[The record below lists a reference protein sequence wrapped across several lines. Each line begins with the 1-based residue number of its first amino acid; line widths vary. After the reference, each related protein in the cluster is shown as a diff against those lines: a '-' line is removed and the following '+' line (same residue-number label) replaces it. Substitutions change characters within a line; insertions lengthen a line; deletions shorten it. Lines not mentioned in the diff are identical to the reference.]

1 MDLKARRLVPRPHAQ
16 APSCIAAGRAA
27 APVRGPPEVAIDRS
41 GNAIIAMLEQAGGR
55 LAAAQ
60 ARIGELMTEV
70 ESTHERATRAEAW
83 LHLLESEIVDRLV
96 VPPQG
101 S

>member
-1 MDLKARRLVPRPHAQ
+1 
-16 APSCIAAGRAA
+16 
-27 APVRGPPEVAIDRS
+27 
-41 GNAIIAMLEQAGGR
+41 MLEQAGSR
-55 LAAAQ
+55 IAAAQ
-60 ARIGELMTEV
+60 VRIGELMTEV
-70 ESTHERATRAEAW
+70 ESTHERAIRAEAW